1 MNWTGH
7 EVYSFWG
14 PTLSEITWTQCIWGE
29 RLGFSFKFLAVD
41 ARHWKTVKGPWRDP
55 QWIAIRSI
63 LYKLTQ
69 HDSIFVL
76 TILLWKEVGMF
87 VDCPDLSFRGL
98 LGGAQ
103 RRCDKK
109 IRSTKSQCH
118 EGSYAASCARG
129 SFHNVNMDAIHA
141 YNYNLNRQTIR

>member
-1 MNWTGH
+1 M
-7 EVYSFWG
+7 
-14 PTLSEITWTQCIWGE
+14 
-29 RLGFSFKFLAVD
+29 
-41 ARHWKTVKGPWRDP
+41 DP
-55 QWIAIRSI
+55 NQIH
-63 LYKLTQ
+63 LKLTQ
-69 HDSIFVL
+69 HD
-76 TILLWKEVGMF
+76 LLSPKEVGVF

-103 RRCDKK
+103 GRCDKK

-141 YNYNLNRQTIR
+141 YNYNLDRLLDR